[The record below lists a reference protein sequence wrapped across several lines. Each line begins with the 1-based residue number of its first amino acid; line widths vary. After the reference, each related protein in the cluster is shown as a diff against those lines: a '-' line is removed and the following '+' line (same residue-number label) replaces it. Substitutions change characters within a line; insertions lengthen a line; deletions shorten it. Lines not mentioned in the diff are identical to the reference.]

1 MRMYSKMYS
10 KMLFMVMQKNFYK
23 PLSQLNKAHIQLG
36 GVTER
41 LNVPV
46 LKTGEG
52 ATLPWVRIPPPPP
65 YYNY

>member
-1 MRMYSKMYS
+1 M
-10 KMLFMVMQKNFYK
+10 
-23 PLSQLNKAHIQLG
+23 PLSQLNKANIQLG

-65 YYNY
+65 YTLKSYIYLANPIFY

>member
-1 MRMYSKMYS
+1 M
-10 KMLFMVMQKNFYK
+10 
-23 PLSQLNKAHIQLG
+23 PLSQLNKANIQLG

-65 YYNY
+65 CIRNLTNNNNSLDL

>member
-1 MRMYSKMYS
+1 MACFK
-10 KMLFMVMQKNFYK
+10 
-23 PLSQLNKAHIQLG
+23 LG

-65 YYNY
+65 ALEFIRCHKTS

>member
-1 MRMYSKMYS
+1 VACIK
-10 KMLFMVMQKNFYK
+10 
-23 PLSQLNKAHIQLG
+23 LG

-65 YYNY
+65 YISNLINKNRVLKFFIKFYPQTYPQQNIA

>member
-1 MRMYSKMYS
+1 M
-10 KMLFMVMQKNFYK
+10 
-23 PLSQLNKAHIQLG
+23 SQLNKAHIQLG

-65 YYNY
+65 YISN

>member
-1 MRMYSKMYS
+1 M
-10 KMLFMVMQKNFYK
+10 KNIL
-23 PLSQLNKAHIQLG
+23 PLSQLNKANIQLG

-65 YYNY
+65 EYESMRCHKTS

>member
-1 MRMYSKMYS
+1 M
-10 KMLFMVMQKNFYK
+10 
-23 PLSQLNKAHIQLG
+23 PLSQLNKANIQLG

-65 YYNY
+65 LIAK

>member
-1 MRMYSKMYS
+1 M
-10 KMLFMVMQKNFYK
+10 
-23 PLSQLNKAHIQLG
+23 PLSQLNKANIQLG

-65 YYNY
+65 YYNRPIKYTYFFVF

>member
-1 MRMYSKMYS
+1 M
-10 KMLFMVMQKNFYK
+10 
-23 PLSQLNKAHIQLG
+23 PLSQLNKANIQLG

-65 YYNY
+65 ALEFIRCHKTS